1 MSEEHLDFEVDESMS
16 RMSNEEGYLDDCVI
30 NSQTCS
36 WNENDRLQLMEDQQ
50 EMLNSSLMALTSHF
64 AQVQLR
70 LRQIVE
76 APPDE
81 KENLLKELEEFANR
95 GIPLPCDSSKA
106 SFLQLEN
113 ETDQLEEKIN
123 IQRIK
128 QKKLITQLKAQLE
141 DLEQYAYE
149 TGDAELPQS
158 LVMERQKLVID
169 QLKGRLNLNIDHI
182 DQLTMD
188 DLKVHIDHAIAQL
201 VSPMKMKE
209 QLVTQLKT
217 QITDLERFI
226 EFLQG
231 GSDVTTSQTACTCK
245 CPLHRH
251 KMKGLDSK
259 SEHRKTEQELRARTI
274 NIIRRV
280 VAILHVFAGHHI
292 GQTERFTRNI
302 LKKTMK
308 VNHWGDTAAE
318 LQLAIDEVVSLAQWP
333 SADPTTDSDYVS
345 DSEASGALLNSQQ
358 CNSQLVRAVRK
369 NLAPRLQQLLQHGLS
384 PVNDS
389 LSLVQPFLACLPQA
403 TAPSRPMHAWEL
415 LVKYYEMKKGDQ
427 YNASPACKLS
437 QSFNLDLLG
446 SSISNKQK
454 LLSTIGNIQLS
465 HSKFKRSYDSHFK
478 AFVCEAL
485 NLKTL
490 VIWLR
495 IILRSNSLIDQYYQP
510 WSYVV
515 KTGFEDSFRSLEKL
529 STCTFNLPVDSSIRP
544 FQNIRHAF

>member
-384 PVNDS
+384 P
-389 LSLVQPFLACLPQA
+389 
-403 TAPSRPMHAWEL
+403 
-415 LVKYYEMKKGDQ
+415 
-427 YNASPACKLS
+427 
-437 QSFNLDLLG
+437 
-446 SSISNKQK
+446 K